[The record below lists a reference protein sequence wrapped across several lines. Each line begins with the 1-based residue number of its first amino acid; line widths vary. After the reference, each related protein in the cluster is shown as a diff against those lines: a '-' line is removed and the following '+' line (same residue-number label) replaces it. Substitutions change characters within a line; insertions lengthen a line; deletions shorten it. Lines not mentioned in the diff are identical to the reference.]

1 MVMIPAETILMAEAE
16 ARDRAV
22 ERARSGVASIPD
34 KELLERAVRG
44 CRARQT
50 VLKTHP
56 RWVAVMELFALGST
70 YSQELCRRCGLD
82 PDETVSR

>member
-16 ARDRAV
+16 AKDRAA
-22 ERARSGVASIPD
+22 ERVRVGVASIQD

-44 CRARQT
+44 CRARHT

-56 RWVAVMELFALGST
+56 RWVAVMEVFALGST
-70 YSQELCRRCGLD
+70 YSAELCRRFGLD
-82 PDETVSR
+82 PDEQVSR